1 MFKKQK
7 IYRMNTGKSENK
19 EVNKLSMLII
29 AIVVLVLIIAGGG
42 YYIYHQKEQ
51 INDISQA
58 FDLEKESLEDEYN
71 DLSLQYEGYKFQ
83 VGNDSLVAL
92 LSTEQAKV
100 QRLLEELRTVKATN
114 ASRIN
119 ELKKELATLRN
130 IMRSYVIQIDSL
142 NAANEQLKQENKE
155 VVKKFQQASS
165 TAAQLTKD
173 KEKLTER
180 VTLASKLDAAAIS
193 VTPVNSR
200 GKTVDRIKRME
211 QFVVKFTITKNIT
224 APVGEKTVYVRIMKP
239 DDDILVKNRT
249 NVFTYEGREISY
261 SMKRVVE
268 YEGEELPVILY
279 WDIEEFLSPGTYRVD
294 IFADGNLIG
303 KKSFVL
309 DK

>member
-1 MFKKQK
+1 MS
-7 IYRMNTGKSENK
+7 TGKNEGK
-19 EVNKLSMLII
+19 EINKLSLLII
-29 AIVVLVLIIAGGG
+29 AVIVLILIIAGGG

-51 INDISQA
+51 LSDISQA

-71 DLSLQYEGYKFQ
+71 ELSLQYEGYKFQ

-114 ASRIN
+114 AKRIN

-142 NAANEQLKQENKE
+142 NTANEQLKQENKE
-155 VVKKFQQASS
+155 VVKRYQQATS
-165 TAAQLTKD
+165 TAAQLSKE

-200 GKTVDRIKRME
+200 GKEMNRIKRME

-239 DDDILVKNRT
+239 DDDILVKSRA
-249 NVFTYEGREISY
+249 NVFNFEGRDINF
-261 SMKRVVE
+261 SMKRIIE
-268 YEGEELPVILY
+268 YEGEELPVVMY

-309 DK
+309 EK